1 MFKPFFHGIWGW
13 NSCDQEPANVLGK
26 EMSWKLRVIFSYQRK
41 DDRLF
46 SLLWEMVEEIKT
58 TAY

>member
-26 EMSWKLRVIFSYQRK
+26 EMSWKLELYFLIREKMTGYF
-41 DDRLF
+41 LF
-46 SLLWEMVEEIKT
+46 FG
-58 TAY
+58 